1 VTAVNLI
8 VETNT
13 PRTKLQLKP
22 ASPPTDVLSYAVAA
36 CDFGKVLVAR
46 SASGVCAILLGD
58 ETEEL
63 TVDLAIRFPQST
75 LVASEDAVKD
85 DVAKVLQYIEK
96 PSGGLHLKLDLRG
109 APFQRRVWEKLKTIP
124 VGRTVSYGELASW
137 LSPLASSR
145 AVGSACAANPIAVAI
160 PCHRVV
166 RGTGALAGYRW
177 GIERKRALIEK
188 EAKA

>member
-1 VTAVNLI
+1 MNLI
-8 VETNT
+8 VEMNT
-13 PRTKLQLKP
+13 PRTKLHLKP
-22 ASPPTDVLSYAVAA
+22 ASPPADVLSYAVAA
-36 CDFGKVLVAR
+36 CDFGRVLVAR

-58 ETEEL
+58 EAEEL
-63 TVDLAIRFPQST
+63 TADLANRFPQST

-109 APFQRRVWEKLKTIP
+109 TPFQRRVWEKLKTIP
-124 VGRTVSYGELASW
+124 VGRTVSYRELASW

-145 AVGSACAANPIAVAI
+145 AVGNACAANPIALAI

-166 RGTGALAGYRW
+166 RGTGTLAGYRW
-177 GIERKRALIEK
+177 GIERKRALIQK